1 MENQPKKRGRPAKAK
16 KVNEAASSES
26 DPKASSVTGSED
38 APTEISPMTTD
49 HLVDENENLPVSN
62 SKKSGKKEKKKET
75 AEERA
80 ARYAKLKATLAHYRE
95 GVENMSAEEKA
106 EYKQRRAEKT
116 RHTRKRKQAGL
127 LFNVSGFRR
136 KLRKTLGTKKVTY
149 EAAIYTTAV
158 IEYMTAEV
166 LELSGNCAL
175 DFKKKRILPRHIM
188 LAIRKDEE
196 LNKFVPPGTL
206 FHSSGVPTKAIH
218 HVLLHT
224 HVPGKT
230 FTAIKN
236 YDDFE

>member
-16 KVNEAASSES
+16 KLNEAASSES
-26 DPKASSVTGSED
+26 DPKAPSVTGSED
-38 APTEISPMTTD
+38 APTEISPMATG
-49 HLVDENENLPVSN
+49 LMDENENLPVSN
-62 SKKSGKKEKKKET
+62 SKKSAKKEKKKET

-80 ARYAKLKATLAHYRE
+80 ARYKKLGEGLAQYRE
-95 GVENMSAEEKA
+95 GMKNMSAEEKA
-106 EYKQRRAEKT
+106 DYKARRAEKS
-116 RHTRKRKQAGL
+116 RHNRKRKQAGL
-127 LFNVSGFRR
+127 LFNVYGFRR
-136 KLRKTLGTKKVTY
+136 MLRKTLGTKKVTY

-166 LELSGNCAL
+166 LELSGNCAM

-218 HVLLHT
+218 EVLLNT
-224 HVPGKT
+224 RVKSSV